1 MSVNDAKKY
10 HINLLQA
17 ELLPDKD
24 LITLSRVVVLWSV
37 VLLLMIAWVIASHVT
52 HNQLT
57 EKLIVSQQEN
67 KRLSNQIEVLSSK
80 VSHRKVNSQLT
91 EQLAMTK
98 LLLINKNALHAKLTN
113 PNHTYVA
120 GFADAMKELSQL
132 HHKDIR
138 LQAIQISNDA
148 MTFSGLAR
156 IPEAVPA
163 WLAGFESSILL
174 SGKSFEHFQ
183 LSENEQHVTE
193 FMVSSKIAKEMLP

>member
-98 LLLINKNALHAKLTN
+98 LINTAYNLCTC
-113 PNHTYVA
+113 T
-120 GFADAMKELSQL
+120 
-132 HHKDIR
+132 I
-138 LQAIQISNDA
+138 
-148 MTFSGLAR
+148 LA
-156 IPEAVPA
+156 
-163 WLAGFESSILL
+163 
-174 SGKSFEHFQ
+174 
-183 LSENEQHVTE
+183 
-193 FMVSSKIAKEMLP
+193 